1 MIKVRNALAAGTMTA
16 SALLAPMTTPA
27 PSAVADTVTS
37 NASTTL
43 TSAQKPCHKHRH
55 PERCRARRGH
65 GGDHGNIGGD
75 GVGIGGGRG
84 KVGIGGGIS
93 DNRAP
98 GNRGGAG
105 IDN

>member
-1 MIKVRNALAAGTMTA
+1 MTKVRNALAAGAMTA
-16 SALLAPMTTPA
+16 SALLAPMMTPA
-27 PSAVADTVTS
+27 PSAVADTAAS
-37 NASTTL
+37 NASPTL
-43 TSAQKPCHKHRH
+43 GSAQKPCREHRH

-65 GGDHGNIGGD
+65 HGDHGIIGGD
-75 GVGIGGGRG
+75 G
-84 KVGIGGGIS
+84 VGIGGGIS

>member
-1 MIKVRNALAAGTMTA
+1 MTKVRNALAAGAMTA
-16 SALLAPMTTPA
+16 SALLAPMMTPA
-27 PSAVADTVTS
+27 PSAVADTAAS
-37 NASTTL
+37 NASPTL
-43 TSAQKPCHKHRH
+43 GSAQQPCREHRH

-65 GGDHGNIGGD
+65 HDFIGRD
-75 GVGIGGGRG
+75 G
-84 KVGIGGGIS
+84 VGIGGGIS

>member
-1 MIKVRNALAAGTMTA
+1 MTKVRNALVAGAMTA

-27 PSAVADTVTS
+27 PSAVADTAAS
-37 NASTTL
+37 NASPTL
-43 TSAQKPCHKHRH
+43 GSAQKPCREHRH

-65 GGDHGNIGGD
+65 HGIIGGGD
-75 GVGIGGGRG
+75 GG
-84 KVGIGGGIS
+84 VGIGGGIS